1 MALAAPQAIAK
12 LGTTAT
18 YATPSATENITW
30 AGALVLHI
38 KNTGGS
44 PGTVTLVDPG
54 STPSGSVA
62 TNPTVSI
69 PATTGDKFIYLP
81 PTLISSATGQF
92 QITFATG
99 TFSGALLYF

>member
-1 MALAAPQAIAK
+1 MALAAPAAITK
-12 LGTTAT
+12 LGTTAA
-18 YATPSATENITW
+18 YATPAATENITW
-30 AGALVLHI
+30 AGELVLHI

-54 STPSGSVA
+54 FTPSGSSP
-62 TNPTVSI
+62 TNPAISI

-81 PTLISSATGQF
+81 ASLISPTGQM

-99 TFSGALLYF
+99 TFSGVLLYF